1 MRAIGLMSGTS
12 MDGVDAA
19 VIETDGEVVQI
30 LGPSRST
37 PFDDDTRQVLRKAV
51 VAARRLDKPDPTIP
65 EIKLAGDM
73 CTRLHIDAVN
83 YLMSDHGLSAADIDI
98 VGFHGQTI
106 NHRPDLG
113 WTWQIGDGAALAEA
127 IDIDVVADFRSNDVA
142 SGGQGAPFAPIYHW
156 ALSRSP
162 APGLVRPSAWPI
174 AVLNVGGVSNPTW
187 IPSVACSPEDM
198 IAFDSGPGNALIDD
212 WMLKHTGRAIDENGA
227 HAREG
232 RVHEDVLVRLMDHVH
247 FDLPVPKSL
256 DRHDF
261 SLDAVEGLSLD
272 DGAATLVAFTAAA
285 VAKGMEHMPAAPKA
299 WYVTGGGRH
308 NPALMDALED
318 RLKTPITSVEAL
330 GWRGD
335 DLEAELFAYLAVR
348 SLKGLPLTMPGTT
361 GVEKPVTGGRLF
373 KSGR

>member
-83 YLMSDHGLSAADIDI
+83 YLMSDHGLNAADIDV

-127 IDIDVVADFRSNDVA
+127 VDIDVVADFRSNDVA

-187 IPSVACSPEDM
+187 IPSAACSPEDM

-232 RVHEDVLVRLMDHVH
+232 RVHEDVLARLMDHVH